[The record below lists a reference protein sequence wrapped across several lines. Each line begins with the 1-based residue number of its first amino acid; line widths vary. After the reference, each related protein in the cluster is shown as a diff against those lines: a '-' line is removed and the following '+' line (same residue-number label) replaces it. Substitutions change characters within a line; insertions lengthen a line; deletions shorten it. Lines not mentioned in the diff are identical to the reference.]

1 MHTPIHFLRLTEYQS
16 DNIVLNI
23 FAVQHLSLLQTM
35 HLETDLLFVD
45 SEVARAVQ
53 RVAQQHPS
61 LLDVSVDERGWK
73 KQADGRWIARHT
85 TKPTT

>member
-1 MHTPIHFLRLTEYQS
+1 
-16 DNIVLNI
+16 
-23 FAVQHLSLLQTM
+23 M

-45 SEVARAVQ
+45 SEVARAAQ

-73 KQADGRWIARHT
+73 KQADGQWIARHT